1 MVSTLVYDHAF
12 DSPLERAEPERARMR
27 EAAVR
32 SNAWIQ
38 GGS

>member
-12 DSPLERAEPERARMR
+12 DSPLVLAEPEGARLR

-32 SNAWIQ
+32 SNA
-38 GGS
+38 